1 MTLLLLDAPCFK
13 REPGDCVAMVGYDFP
28 IPEGDVSKAT
38 VESSRVEPV
47 HQKWRA
53 PLGTAAK
60 KK

>member
-38 VESSRVEPV
+38 VESSRACTPKNGGPHWAQAWKE
-47 HQKWRA
+47 K
-53 PLGTAAK
+53 
-60 KK
+60 